1 MASTRDSIRAS
12 IRDHPWPPRGI
23 QLGSELGSQLGI
35 QLGMT
40 RGHHEGRSQSWLQ
53 SWLQRE
59 IRGRSEGDQR
69 EMRTVLVSSSR
80 SIRGRSEG
88 DQREIRGRS
97 EGDAHRLG
105 FVIALDA
112 PTAKRFTPEPDE
124 GGHQRSLEQSEASLC
139 HQRSLEA
146 LDQRHSEALS
156 RTPSL
161 RRRNQT

>member
-1 MASTRDSIRAS
+1 MAT
-12 IRDHPWPPRGI
+12 GG
-23 QLGSELGSQLGI
+23 QG
-35 QLGMT
+35 T
-40 RGHHEGRSQSWLQ
+40 RGHHEGRV
-53 SWLQRE
+53 
-59 IRGRSEGDQR
+59 QR
-69 EMRTVLVSSSR
+69 EMRTVWVSSSEV
-80 SIRGRSEG
+80 IRGHQRS
-88 DQREIRGRS
+88 S

-124 GGHQRSLEQSEASLC
+124 GGHQRSFEQSEASLC